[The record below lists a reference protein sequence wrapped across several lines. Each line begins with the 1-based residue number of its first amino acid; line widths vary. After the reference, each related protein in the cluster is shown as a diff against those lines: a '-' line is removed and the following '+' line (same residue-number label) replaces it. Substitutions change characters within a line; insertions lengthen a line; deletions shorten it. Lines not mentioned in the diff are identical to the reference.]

1 MSSRTLS
8 ALIDDAPA
16 TIVRVHGEF
25 ALRERFAALGVRPG
39 RTIRVVRRL
48 GARGPLQVRVDHTD
62 LVLRAAEAARID
74 IEVAG

>member
-1 MSSRTLS
+1 MSARTLFT
-8 ALIDDAPA
+8 LGDEGRA

-62 LVLRAAEAARID
+62 LVLRAAEAAQID
-74 IEVAG
+74 IEVAA

>member
-1 MSSRTLS
+1 MAARTLFT
-8 ALIDDAPA
+8 LGDEDRA
-16 TIVRVHGEF
+16 TIVRVRGEF

-62 LVLRAAEAARID
+62 LVLRAAEAAQID
-74 IEVAG
+74 VEAQR